1 MKGDVQMKQISVF
14 LENKAGQLAAFTKL
28 LSENGINLRALSLAD
43 TQDFGILRIIVE
55 QPDKTVALLEIEGYA
70 YSTTAVVAVPL
81 VDKPGALAVVLAVCA
96 DNGISVEYAYAFLS
110 SQPDTACLIIRTDD
124 HDKTVK
130 VLGDKGLKT
139 ATQEEIFKL

>member
-55 QPDKTVALLEIEGYA
+55 QPDKTVALLEKEGYA

-81 VDKPGALAVVLAVCA
+81 VDKPGALAEVLAVCA